1 MKLENKVAIITGAT
15 KGIGLEVTKL
25 FLKNGCSV
33 VVCGSRQ
40 QTADEALEILKKDFN
55 EDKILALGVN
65 MNSEEEISTMIK
77 KTIAKFKKIDIL
89 INNAGISMTSDIEN
103 TSLEDFNK
111 IININLIGP
120 FLCTKLVVE
129 EMKKTGGSIINTS
142 SMVSRYAST
151 NQVGYVTSKFALNGL
166 TLALARDLGKYNIR
180 VNAVAPGV
188 INTPMV
194 EEHVTEE
201 MKAYLENLIP
211 LKRMGTPE
219 EIAKTFL
226 YLACE
231 DSAYTTG
238 TIIDVN
244 GGLVK

>member
-15 KGIGLEVTKL
+15 KGIGFEVTKL
-25 FLKNGCSV
+25 FLKNGCRV

-40 QTADEALEILKKDFN
+40 ETADEALDLLKKDFDEKN
-55 EDKILALGVN
+55 ILALGVN
-65 MNSEEEISTMIK
+65 MNSEEDIK
-77 KTIAKFKKIDIL
+77 KMIEQTLTKFNKIDIL
-89 INNAGISMTSDIEN
+89 VNNAGISMTSDIEN

-129 EMKKTGGSIINTS
+129 EMKKYGGSIINTS

-180 VNAVAPGV
+180 VNAIAPGV

-194 EEHVTEE
+194 EQHVTEE
-201 MKAYLENLIP
+201 MKKYLEDLIP

-226 YLACE
+226 YLASDE
-231 DSAYTTG
+231 SSYTTG